1 MGVESLLLIF
11 LCVVYGYHATVLLF
25 GTSHCL
31 AIIFGEARLP
41 KCCLM
46 QLCCFYALHL
56 CDQAMLWHQSL
67 PGHRLS

>member
-31 AIIFGEARLP
+31 AIIFGEA
-41 KCCLM
+41 
-46 QLCCFYALHL
+46 QLLVGAGTTLNAQHL
-56 CDQAMLWHQSL
+56 FEQGVLGLRIVAYC
-67 PGHRLS
+67 RIV